1 MVDLHYLGICLLYSA
16 ICLQVVEAVTKVF
29 VSFAQAFRK
38 KESKTEDEI
47 DSSSDEEC
55 FLFEVTMEIKEKS
68 NETSNSAAFELVPRQ
83 KGIFKL
89 RSNIEKKV
97 VVSVQQLSQNSC
109 KLSVERCF
117 GMLVSPGRNGKSMFK
132 NNFLFWKK
140 VMAGLVFQFMVK
152 QGCSSFSPLIF
163 C

>member
-1 MVDLHYLGICLLYSA
+1 M
-16 ICLQVVEAVTKVF
+16 TKVF

-38 KESKTEDEI
+38 KESKTEDQV
-47 DSSSDEEC
+47 DSSNEEC

-68 NETSNSAAFELVPRQ
+68 SETNSAVFELVPRQ

-117 GMLVSPGRNGKSMFK
+117 GMLVSPGRNGRSLFKRSQNFKTKSVYFFNRLVNLIMF
-132 NNFLFWKK
+132 FF
-140 VMAGLVFQFMVK
+140 
-152 QGCSSFSPLIF
+152 
-163 C
+163 

>member
-1 MVDLHYLGICLLYSA
+1 MFTYSA

-38 KESKTEDEI
+38 KESKTEDQV
-47 DSSSDEEC
+47 DSSNEEC

-68 NETSNSAAFELVPRQ
+68 SETNSAVFELVPRQ

-117 GMLVSPGRNGKSMFK
+117 GMLVSPGRNGRSMFK
-132 NNFLFWKK
+132 RSQNYKTKLVNFFNRL
-140 VMAGLVFQFMVK
+140 
-152 QGCSSFSPLIF
+152 SNLIMF
-163 C
+163 F

>member
-1 MVDLHYLGICLLYSA
+1 M
-16 ICLQVVEAVTKVF
+16 TKVF

-68 NETSNSAAFELVPRQ
+68 NETNSAAFELVPRQ

-117 GMLVSPGRNGKSMFK
+117 GMLVSPGRNGRSKF
-132 NNFLFWKK
+132 
-140 VMAGLVFQFMVK
+140 
-152 QGCSSFSPLIF
+152 
-163 C
+163 

>member
-1 MVDLHYLGICLLYSA
+1 M
-16 ICLQVVEAVTKVF
+16 TKVF

-38 KESKTEDEI
+38 KESKTEDQV
-47 DSSSDEEC
+47 DSSNSDEEC

-68 NETSNSAAFELVPRQ
+68 SETNSAVFELVPRQ

-117 GMLVSPGRNGKSMFK
+117 GMLVSPGRNGRSMFK
-132 NNFLFWKK
+132 LF
-140 VMAGLVFQFMVK
+140 
-152 QGCSSFSPLIF
+152 PEH
-163 C
+163 

>member
-1 MVDLHYLGICLLYSA
+1 MFTCSTV
-16 ICLQVVEAVTKVF
+16 CLQVVEAVTKVF

-38 KESKTEDEI
+38 KESKTEDQV
-47 DSSSDEEC
+47 DSSNIDEEC

-68 NETSNSAAFELVPRQ
+68 SETNSAVFELVPRQ

-117 GMLVSPGRNGKSMFK
+117 GMLVSPGRNGRSMFK
-132 NNFLFWKK
+132 LFPE
-140 VMAGLVFQFMVK
+140 L
-152 QGCSSFSPLIF
+152 
-163 C
+163 

>member
-1 MVDLHYLGICLLYSA
+1 MFTYSA
-16 ICLQVVEAVTKVF
+16 VCLQVVEAVTKVF

-38 KESKTEDEI
+38 KESKTEDQV
-47 DSSSDEEC
+47 DSSNEEC

-68 NETSNSAAFELVPRQ
+68 SETNSAVFELVPRQ

-117 GMLVSPGRNGKSMFK
+117 GMLVSPGRNGRSLFKRSQNFKTKSVYFFNRLVNLIMFFFFE
-132 NNFLFWKK
+132 NF
-140 VMAGLVFQFMVK
+140 Q
-152 QGCSSFSPLIF
+152 
-163 C
+163 